1 MPQNRKSAHTKGNYT
16 PAANNKENSKEARVK
31 RLTPHRFKPGQSGN
45 PSGRPKKLLTE
56 AYHAIL
62 GKQFPG
68 DPKKR
73 TFAELIAE
81 SMAKEAIKG
90 KPQAAIEIAD
100 RTEGKTTQAHE
111 LSGPRGAPISVQ
123 SRTPQELEKRI
134 SELLAKGGYN
144 IRQG

>member
-1 MPQNRKSAHTKGNYT
+1 MPQNRKTTYTKGNYT

-62 GKQFPG
+62 GKKFPG
-68 DPKKR
+68 DRKKR

-111 LSGPRGAPISVQ
+111 LSGPRGTPISVR
-123 SRTPQELEKRI
+123 S
-134 SELLAKGGYN
+134 SEFVQKIPAPPLPA
-144 IRQG
+144 

>member
-1 MPQNRKSAHTKGNYT
+1 MPEKSKTTATKGNT
-16 PAANNKENSKEARVK
+16 ANNEGISEGKK
-31 RLTPHRFKPGQSGN
+31 RRLANLKPFKPGQSGN
-45 PSGRPKKLLTE
+45 PAGRPKKLLTE

-62 GKQFPG
+62 SKKFPG

-123 SRTPQELEKRI
+123 SRTPQQIEERI
-134 SELLAKGGYN
+134 SELLAKGGFKTT
-144 IRQG
+144 